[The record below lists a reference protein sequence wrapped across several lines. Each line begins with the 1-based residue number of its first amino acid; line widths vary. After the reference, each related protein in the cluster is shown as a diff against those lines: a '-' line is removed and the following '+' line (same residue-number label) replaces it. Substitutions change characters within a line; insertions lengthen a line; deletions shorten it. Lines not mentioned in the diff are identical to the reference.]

1 CNTSTSVTIVKLVLL
16 KMLYFNSTNGFIIEF
31 KTWWNPQNDEDIEK
45 IKWMMDPSLRY
56 GYQFGCSI
64 ILNEDKAD
72 IQWIEI

>member
-1 CNTSTSVTIVKLVLL
+1 MVYPDFILHKRGSND
-16 KMLYFNSTNGFIIEF
+16 FNILIIEF